1 MITREAYNIFR
12 NMNMSSEA
20 SVRKTSKILRILGQP
35 IRILILHAI
44 GKGEACVCH
53 LKKLLKK
60 RQAFISQHLM
70 AMREAGI
77 LETRRDGRYVF
88 YRVKDLHVFDLIGF
102 ASSMAGLQ
110 EGSIGLAMREESVP
124 GCECPQCAPQEGPQ
138 AINVEGTS
146 LS

>member
-1 MITREAYNIFR
+1 
-12 NMNMSSEA
+12 MNMSSEA

-35 IRILILHAI
+35 VRILILHAI

-88 YRVKDLHVFDLIGF
+88 YRVKDLHVFDLIEHAG
-102 ASSMAGLQ
+102 SVAGLK
-110 EGSIGLAMREESVP
+110 EGSFDLAVREQSVL
-124 GCECPQCAPQEGPQ
+124 GCECPKCSRKEAPQ

>member
-1 MITREAYNIFR
+1 
-12 NMNMSSEA
+12 MNMSSEA

-53 LKKLLKK
+53 LKKLFKK

-70 AMREAGI
+70 AMRKAGI

-88 YRVKDLHVFDLIGF
+88 YRVKDLHVFDLIEIAG
-102 ASSMAGLQ
+102 SMAGFQ
-110 EGSIGLAMREESVP
+110 EGNIALATREESVP
-124 GCECPQCAPQEGPQ
+124 GCECPKCSRKEAPQ
-138 AINVEGTS
+138 AINVEGSS

>member
-1 MITREAYNIFR
+1 MNI
-12 NMNMSSEA
+12 SSEA
-20 SVRKTSKILRILGQP
+20 SIRKTSKILRILGQP

-77 LETRRDGRYVF
+77 LETRRDGRYIF
-88 YRVKDLHVFDLIGF
+88 YRVKDLHVFDLIEIAGRID
-102 ASSMAGLQ
+102 GLQ
-110 EGSIGLAMREESVP
+110 EGSFDLAMREENVP

-138 AINVEGTS
+138 AIKVEGTS